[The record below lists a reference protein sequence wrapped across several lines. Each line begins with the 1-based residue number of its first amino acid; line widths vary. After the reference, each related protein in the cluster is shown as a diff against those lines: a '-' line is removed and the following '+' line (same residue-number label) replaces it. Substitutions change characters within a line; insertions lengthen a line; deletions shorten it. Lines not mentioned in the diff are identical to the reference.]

1 MKITTQPPPTLLPT
15 TAAKPKKTMGST
27 ATRQMQR
34 TAADMRLSP
43 AMRVFNGTTARTS
56 GDFDVRRVQAMRQ
69 AIANGNFR
77 VNAQA
82 VADKLLGNAEEFL
95 AHR

>member
-1 MKITTQPPPTLLPT
+1 MKITIQPPTLLPAT
-15 TAAKPKKTMGST
+15 TATSKNSKGST
-27 ATRQMQR
+27 ATGKMQR
-34 TAADMRLSP
+34 TAANMRLSP
-43 AMRVFNGTTARTS
+43 AMRVLNGTTARTS

-69 AIANGNFR
+69 AIANGSFR

-95 AHR
+95 ARR